1 MRIIGLTGS
10 IACGKT
16 TVSNYLISRGFP
28 VVDGDRI
35 SRDLTATGSPALQ
48 QIRQV
53 FGDDIL
59 YEDGSLN
66 RRRLGRLVFSDPAA
80 RQQLDD
86 VMAPFLLSAT
96 RQQIEAARASGARLC
111 FLDMPLL
118 FEKGYDRFCDAVWTV
133 WLPLDLQ
140 LSRLM
145 ARDGFTQEEAMSRI
159 RSVLSSD
166 EKAARST
173 RVIDNSGSVDQTFT
187 TVATLL
193 AEELNAPEPAARPRR
208 ARNYESSVPTP
219 APAAPAAPVR
229 VAPPAEE
236 TVTMSRP
243 ESARS
248 RQKPRKAAWRMPV
261 WLKTALISASVLLAV
276 GITALILM
284 NAFLHTCEEKHIA
297 EQKSIDRQYPLSYRS
312 LIEQYAAEYNLSP
325 AYVSAIIRNESS
337 FNAKAESGAG
347 ARGLMQLMPD
357 TAEWIAHK
365 LQLSGYAFE
374 RMLDPESNI
383 RFGCWYLNY
392 LSRLFRGDPV
402 AVTAAYHAGQ
412 GQVKVW
418 LSDPLLSEDGY
429 TLTQASLP
437 EGPTKN
443 YVGRVTRDY
452 GIYQEKYFTPV
463 ELPADPVPA
472 ASGS

>member
-1 MRIIGLTGS
+1 MQIIGLTGS
-10 IACGKT
+10 IACGKS
-16 TVSNYLISRGFP
+16 TVSNYLLSRGYP

-35 SRDLTATGSPALQ
+35 ARELTAPGSPALQ
-48 QIRQV
+48 QIHQV
-53 FGDDIL
+53 FGTDVFYD
-59 YEDGSLN
+59 DGSLN
-66 RRRLGRLVFSDPAA
+66 RRRLGRLIFSDPEA
-80 RQQLDD
+80 RRQLDQL
-86 VMAPFLLSAT
+86 MAPFLLAAT
-96 RQQIEAARASGARLC
+96 QQQIESARISGAKLC

-118 FEKGYDRFCDAVWTV
+118 FEKGYDRLCNAVWTV

-145 ARDGFTQEEAMSRI
+145 ARDGFTREEAMSRV

-173 RVIDNSGSVDQTFT
+173 RVIDNSGPIDQTCR
-187 TVATLL
+187 TVDALI
-193 AEELNAPEPAARPRR
+193 AEALNTAEPSVRPRR
-208 ARNYESSVPTP
+208 VRNYDS
-219 APAAPAAPVR
+219 AAPAPEASAGSVCTAPS
-229 VAPPAEE
+229 APELM
-236 TVTMSRP
+236 TMDRP
-243 ESARS
+243 ETTRK
-248 RQKPRKAAWRMPV
+248 RREPRKAAWRMPV

-284 NAFLHTCEEKHIA
+284 NAFLRTCEEKHIS
-297 EQKSIDRQYPLSYRS
+297 EQQQIDRQYPLSYRS
-312 LIEQYAAEYNLSP
+312 LIEQYATEYNLAP
-325 AYVSAIIRNESS
+325 AYVTAIIRNESS

-383 RFGCWYLNY
+383 HFGCWYLNY

-437 EGPTKN
+437 EGPTKK

-452 GIYQEKYFTPV
+452 GIYQEKYFTPA
-463 ELPADPVPA
+463 ELPADPDPA
-472 ASGS
+472 ASGF